1 MKKLIMAL
9 AVIALA
15 AGAQAASVNWM
26 AGKVYAPGKDG
37 VIGAVNAETG
47 KFVFGA
53 VAGDSYDVK
62 MYVWESLTAQSFEA
76 GDLFAK
82 YTDDKLT
89 GAIVGTYD
97 ASKSSASATGVLAPT
112 TVGDNVYA
120 NVLFV
125 LEDKESGEALWYM
138 ENSAVKAS
146 GSAVQNMNSLA
157 MYTNGDKNKA
167 TMQWTAAV
175 PEPTSGLLMLV
186 GLAGLALRRRR
197 A

>member
-37 VIGAVNAETG
+37 VIGEVNADTG

-97 ASKSSASATGVLAPT
+97 ASKSTATATGVLVPEN
-112 TVGDNVYA
+112 VGDSVYA

-125 LEDKESGEALWYM
+125 LEDKETGDALWYM
-138 ENSAVKAS
+138 ENSAVKAT
-146 GSAVQNMNSLA
+146 GAQTQNMNSLA

-167 TMQWTAAV
+167 AMQWTAAV

>member
-9 AVIALA
+9 AAIALA

-37 VIGAVNAETG
+37 VIGAVNADTG

-53 VAGDSYDVK
+53 VAGDSFAVK
-62 MYVWESLTAQSFEA
+62 MYVWESLTAQTFKD

-89 GAIVGTYD
+89 GAIVGAYD
-97 ASKSSASATGVLAPT
+97 SSKSTAVATGTLAPENN
-112 TVGDNVYA
+112 GDNVYA

-138 ENSAVKAS
+138 ENTAVKAS
-146 GSAVQNMNSLA
+146 GAQVQNMNALA
-157 MYTNGDKNKA
+157 MYEAGNTKGA
-167 TMQWTAAV
+167 AMQWTAV

>member
-9 AVIALA
+9 AAIALA

-37 VIGAVNAETG
+37 VIGAVDAATG

-53 VAGDSYDVK
+53 VAGDSFAVK
-62 MYVWESLTAQSFEA
+62 MYVWESLTAQTFKD

-82 YTDDKLT
+82 YTGDKLT
-89 GAIVGTYD
+89 GAIVGAYD

-138 ENSAVKAS
+138 ENSAVKAT

-167 TMQWTAAV
+167 AMQWTVV